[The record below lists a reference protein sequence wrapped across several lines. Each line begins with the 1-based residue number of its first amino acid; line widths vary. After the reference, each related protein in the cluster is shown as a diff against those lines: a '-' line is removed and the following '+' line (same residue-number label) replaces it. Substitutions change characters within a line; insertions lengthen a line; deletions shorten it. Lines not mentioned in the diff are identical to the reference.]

1 MIDLSYTNKDG
12 LNLYEG
18 FDNGFDYHRDGKQDG
33 DGYAHGG
40 YPEIT
45 GETSNY
51 TDTSYKTGDNV
62 DFFDNGNVWEQ
73 PSVNPG
79 PGPEPG
85 LLYLDCGNKKPFY
98 ATDVMNSAV
107 TTAIEYVTSKVYSIT
122 FENTKY
128 ENLVYHEIASESAGG
143 PVGYIGNSCL
153 APVPTVDENDSD
165 LPFCLIILPEGKLAL
180 SAESIGEY
188 TITIEDSELNSEE
201 KTFEIESLTEGVSGL
216 FFAISGIFN
225 YEEFSLGQLY
235 LSGADIKMTFKY
247 GDYSQTNN
255 IVALGEGEEIAML
268 LTDNIDMTTQEV
280 TGNAAYMLSA
290 GNIFMA
296 GFGNIMLKFSEFAKK
311 KERLTV
317 EIEYSEKEG
326 E

>member
-1 MIDLSYTNKDG
+1 MGLKLGKETLFKYIDNF
-12 LNLYEG
+12 G
-18 FDNGFDYHRDGKQDG
+18 FGH
-33 DGYAHGG
+33 
-40 YPEIT
+40 
-45 GETSNY
+45 
-51 TDTSYKTGDNV
+51 KTGV
-62 DFFDNGNVWEQ
+62 
-73 PSVNPG
+73 
-79 PGPEPG
+79 
-85 LLYLDCGNKKPFY
+85 
-98 ATDVMNSAV
+98 
-107 TTAIEYVTSKVYSIT
+107 
-122 FENTKY
+122 
-128 ENLVYHEIASESAGG
+128 
-143 PVGYIGNSCL
+143 
-153 APVPTVDENDSD
+153 
-165 LPFCLIILPEGKLAL
+165 
-180 SAESIGEY
+180 
-188 TITIEDSELNSEE
+188 ELNGEE